1 MKALTEYRDMAFLS
15 KDLAMIR
22 RDYDFKKELDDFK
35 VNINVEKAR
44 EQFEKYGFKSL
55 MEKL

>member
-1 MKALTEYRDMAFLS
+1 MS

-22 RDYDFKKELDDFK
+22 TDYKFDLSLNDFRISFDK
-35 VNINVEKAR
+35 EKAR

-55 MEKL
+55 M